1 MISVI
6 DHAISA
12 NGRPRESGAVGVAIR
27 IPHTT
32 ITREKTWNVV
42 SIRLDLTIPIAT
54 LTIWKNMKY

>member
-1 MISVI
+1 MISVT
-6 DHAISA
+6 DHATSA
-12 NGRPRESGAVGVAIR
+12 NGRPKESGAVGVAIR

-54 LTIWKNMKY
+54 LTI